1 MGVRRFLAVA
11 AVASTMVVTACSSAT
26 NNAASGT
33 AATGRVHIEVVT
45 HGSATTPF
53 WSVFKNGVDQAAKD
67 MNVDVH
73 YQAPDTFDMVR
84 MSQLIDAAVATK
96 PDGLVVSIPD
106 AKALGP
112 AIKRAV
118 AAGIPVISANS
129 GSDVYKSL
137 GVLVHIGQ
145 PEYDAGY
152 QGGLRMADAGARKAI
167 CLNGEVG
174 NAALDLR
181 CQGFADAL
189 AKVGGTSK
197 VLGVS
202 LADPTGTQQAT
213 QAAILSDHPDALFSV
228 ATVAIPALKAIQAS
242 GNTGKIK
249 LATFDLGPAELQ
261 AVADGEMLF
270 CIDQQE
276 YLQGY
281 LPIVFLANYKRY
293 GVLPGGGGV
302 IATGPGFVTKDNA
315 AQVISLSKQG
325 IR

>member
-1 MGVRRFLAVA
+1 
-11 AVASTMVVTACSSAT
+11 
-26 NNAASGT
+26 
-33 AATGRVHIEVVT
+33 
-45 HGSATTPF
+45 
-53 WSVFKNGVDQAAKD
+53 

-84 MSQLIDAAVATK
+84 MSQLLDAAVATK

-112 AIKRAV
+112 SIKKAV
-118 AAGIPVISANS
+118 AAGIPVISVNS
-129 GSDVYKSL
+129 GSDVYKDL
-137 GVLVHIGQ
+137 GILVHIGQ

-152 QGGLRMADAGARKAI
+152 QGGLRMSAAGARKAL

-181 CQGFADAL
+181 CQGFADAM
-189 AKVGGTSK
+189 AKVGGASK
-197 VLGVS
+197 VLGVKLS
-202 LADPTGTQQAT
+202 DPSGTQQAT
-213 QAAILSDHPDALFSV
+213 QAAILSEHPDALFSV
-228 ATVAIPALKAIQAS
+228 ATVAIPALKAIKAS

-249 LATFDLGPAELQ
+249 LATFDLGPEELK
-261 AVADGEMLF
+261 AVASGDMLF

-281 LPIVFLANYKRY
+281 LPIVFLANYKRF

-315 AQVISLSKQG
+315 AQVISLSAQG